1 MIVLAVLLA
10 GIGAADAAGAAVTTT
25 GRARTLVSLVS
36 GALVVALGT
45 WGAGL
50 AAGWGLV
57 TFALLVLW
65 VTSTTNGSATV
76 PAAAA
81 SASVRAYPW
90 PIVGLA
96 VIVGAA
102 FALSPRLPLA
112 NGWLTDWYSSL
123 AISGLAGVRFETF
136 AVAVAAVV
144 FLVES
149 ANLIVR
155 MVLVSSLT
163 PGAKPEAQLK
173 GGRILGPIERVFIF
187 AMALTGQFLAISA
200 IVAAKSILR
209 FPEVSND
216 EKNHGRGSAA
226 EYVLVGSFVSWGIAL
241 LLVALV
247 ANS

>member
-1 MIVLAVLLA
+1 MIVLALLLT
-10 GIGAADAAGAAVTTT
+10 GIGLADAAGALVTTT
-25 GRARTLVSLVS
+25 GRARTLVSLIS

-50 AAGWGLV
+50 AWGWGV
-57 TFALLVLW
+57 VAFALLAAW
-65 VTSTTNGSATV
+65 VTSTTESSASV
-76 PAAAA
+76 PAGSAAA
-81 SASVRAYPW
+81 SLKGYPW
-90 PIVGLA
+90 SLIGLA
-96 VIVGAA
+96 VAVLALI
-102 FALSPRLPLA
+102 ALSPQLPA
-112 NGWLTDWYSSL
+112 ASGWLTDWYSTL
-123 AISGLAGVRFETF
+123 AISGLAGVTF
-136 AVAVAAVV
+136 AKFALGVGSLV

-149 ANLIVR
+149 ANIVVR
-155 MVLVSSLT
+155 MVLVSSLS
-163 PGAKPEAQLK
+163 PGARPEAQLK

-216 EKNHGRGSAA
+216 EKTNGRGSAA
-226 EYVLVGSFVSWGIAL
+226 EYVLVGSFVSWGVSL